1 MVGQAL
7 RDNLFP
13 TLELVQAEVSL
24 ADALTMGVPLRV
36 AKALLAVKDDWGSA
50 GENVSSSSSS
60 PPPVAA
66 ATRLHTG
73 VKQFRVGAKK
83 QDNYS
88 LRPEDTSPQVRASTS
103 VCFLLRV
110 E

>member
-1 MVGQAL
+1 VVGQAL

-50 GENVSSSSSS
+50 GENVFSSSSS